1 MSELPPLDQDLDLYL
16 THLAAVRGLAA
27 NTLAAYADDL
37 QDAAR
42 YLEDTGIR
50 SWRQVDSLHVLAYLA
65 RLASRGMA
73 PASRARRLSALR
85 GLFRWLVESG
95 ALAKDPLAGLEGPR
109 RHQGLP
115 HFLSKEE
122 MERLLAAPDLSRDLG
137 RRDRAILELMYAC
150 GLRVSE
156 VITLGV
162 GDVQFQVGILAVR
175 GKGGKERLVPVH
187 RLALERLQD
196 YLQGPRVRLLRGKS
210 REEIFLNARGGPLS
224 RMGLWKII
232 RKQVL
237 AAGITTPVTPHTLR
251 HTFATHLLEGGA
263 DLRSVQLML
272 GHADIST
279 TEIYTHVTRLR
290 LIEVHRKYHPR
301 G

>member
-1 MSELPPLDQDLDLYL
+1 MSELPSLDQDLDLYL

-27 NTLAAYADDL
+27 NTLEAYAEDL

-42 YLEDTGIR
+42 YLAQAGVQ

-65 RLASRGMA
+65 QAATRGLA

-95 ALAKDPLAGLEGPR
+95 ALAADPLAGLEGPR

-115 HFLSKEE
+115 HFLSQEE
-122 MERLLAAPDLSRDLG
+122 MDRLLAAPDTTRDLG

-162 GDVQFQVGILAVR
+162 GDVQFQVGILTVR
-175 GKGGKERLVPVH
+175 GKGSKERLVPVH
-187 RLALERLQD
+187 QMALERLQD
-196 YLQGPRVRLLRGKS
+196 YLQGPRVRLLKGKN
-210 REEIFLNARGGPLS
+210 REEIFLNNRGGPLS

-232 RKQVL
+232 RKHVL

-279 TEIYTHVTRLR
+279 TEVYTHVTRQR
-290 LIEVHRKYHPR
+290 LIQVHRKHHPR